1 MMFYQY
7 HMVGI
12 LFYIQRIIIFLGNL
26 PPKKRPTSKLADTGP
41 IKKYMLG
48 LIHM

>member
-1 MMFYQY
+1 MFYQY
-7 HMVGI
+7 HMVSI
-12 LFYIQRIIIFLGNL
+12 LFYSQDYYIPREFTS
-26 PPKKRPTSKLADTGP
+26 PKKRPTSKLADTGP